1 MDIWTTGRTDRL
13 FRVVVSATAMLGLL
27 SLASCGS
34 GSDEPG
40 AAADGS
46 SSLASRLEGGAMS
59 SATGH
64 EHHDPGLAD
73 GAVAAELSG
82 LSLYNLDSEW
92 WGPDGVRR
100 PLASLQGRVQVLSMV
115 YTNCAFACPRI
126 LAEMKRIES
135 ALGEAGREHVGF
147 VLVSID
153 PERDTPERLAEFSR
167 DLLLDPDRWTLL
179 ASEERNTLELAA
191 ILGVRYMR
199 ESATDFAHTN
209 LIAILDSGGEV
220 VHRQLGLGEGFD
232 ETIRIIGQV
241 VEAMPHSHPSE

>member
-13 FRVVVSATAMLGLL
+13 FRVVFSATAMLGLL

-40 AAADGS
+40 ADGS
-46 SSLASRLEGGAMS
+46 DSLASRLEGETMS
-59 SATGH
+59 AATGH
-64 EHHDPGLAD
+64 EHHDHGLAD
-73 GAVAAELSG
+73 GTMAAAELSG

-100 PLASLQGRVQVLSMV
+100 PLGALQGRVQVLSMV

-135 ALGEAGREHVGF
+135 ALGEAGRDHVGF

-167 DLLLDPDRWTLL
+167 DLRLDPDRWTLL
-179 ASEERNTLELAA
+179 ASEERNILELAA

-232 ETIRIIGQV
+232 ETIRIIGQL
-241 VEAMPHSHPSE
+241 VEATPHSHPSE